1 MKFRG
6 VKVKNK
12 KVRVKISGYN
22 GKWNEI
28 KEISDKILGVSCSW
42 PEGQL
47 VFILSRRGII
57 ACGAID
63 AEVLDKFNF
72 AVTVSEGTVEK
83 PLVTPDDLLKAK
95 VMKLTKKAKELGIKI
110 GMSGKEALEKLV

>member
-1 MKFRG
+1 M
-6 VKVKNK
+6 
-12 KVRVKISGYN
+12 
-22 GKWNEI
+22 
-28 KEISDKILGVSCSW
+28 
-42 PEGQL
+42 
-47 VFILSRRGII
+47 

-72 AVTVSEGTVEK
+72 AVTVSEGTVEQ

-95 VMKLTKKAKELGIKI
+95 VMKLTKKAEKLGIKI